1 LSVLSRARNRTGF
14 SDGGFSAEAAAAGC
28 IRFPGF
34 STGSDGARHLWGLKG
49 AHHQTQPPLKKTSCS
64 GCGTARKG
72 WYDRSVRRVRDLSC
86 GDTRIYLELDVRR
99 VLCKSCGKVKR
110 ESLEF
115 LSDNTH
121 FTKRFAYFVGR
132 RCRQATV
139 KDVAQELNLDW
150 HAVKEL
156 DKQYMTAQ
164 LKRAGTP
171 APKVIGI
178 DEISIRKGHTY
189 RIVVSDLL
197 RGRPIWFGGTDR
209 SEASMAG
216 FYDWLGPKKSTGI
229 RLAVMDMWRPFRK
242 VTSERAPKAAILFDK
257 FHIMRHLGEALD
269 EVRKREYSRL
279 SGRQRRF
286 IKGQK
291 YTLLSR
297 RENLSLSGKQALK
310 ALLKANKRLNT
321 AYMLKESF
329 GQLWDYDHEGWA
341 RKFFE
346 NWRASLKWQRI
357 KSYEKFAELIE
368 RHWDGIAT
376 HCKPENKVSLGFV
389 EGLNT
394 KIRVIQRRAYGLHD
408 EEYLRLK
415 ILTCMLPK
423 L

>member
-1 LSVLSRARNRTGF
+1 VSRARNRTGF
-14 SDGGFSAEAAAAGC
+14 SDGGSSADAASSGH
-28 IRFPGF
+28 IRFSRF
-34 STGSDGARHLWGLKG
+34 STGTDSARRLWGLKG
-49 AHHQTQPPLKKTSCS
+49 AHHQTQPPLKKTVC
-64 GCGTARKG
+64 GVCGTERNG

-99 VLCKSCGKVKR
+99 ILCRRCGQVKR
-110 ESLEF
+110 EGLEF
-115 LSDNTH
+115 LADNTH

-139 KDVAQELNLDW
+139 KDVAKELNLDW
-150 HAVKEL
+150 DAVKEL
-156 DKQYMTAQ
+156 DKQYMGAQ
-164 LKRAGTP
+164 LKRAGKP
-171 APKVIGI
+171 GPKVIGI
-178 DEISIRKGHTY
+178 DEIAIRKGHTY
-189 RIVVSDLL
+189 RIVVTDLL
-197 RGRPIWFGGTDR
+197 RRRPIWFGGTDR
-209 SEASMAG
+209 SEASMAA
-216 FYDWLGPKKSTGI
+216 FYDWLGPKKSEGI
-229 RLAVMDMWRPFRK
+229 RLAVMDMWKPFRN
-242 VTSERAPKAAILFDK
+242 VTAERAPKAAILFDK

-269 EVRKREYSRL
+269 EVRKSEYARL
-279 SGRQRRF
+279 SGRRRRF

-329 GQLWDYDHEGWA
+329 GQLWDYEHEGWA
-341 RKFFE
+341 RKFFD
-346 NWRASLKWQRI
+346 NWCASLKWQRI
-357 KSYEKFAELIE
+357 RSYEKFAKIID
-368 RHWDGIAT
+368 RHWDGIAAY
-376 HCKPENKVSLGFV
+376 CKSENKVSLGFV

-394 KIRVIQRRAYGLHD
+394 KIRVIQRRAYGLRD